1 MPLYLLGWP
10 MQNSHRL
17 DVELDPTPHAKNSG
31 WSRVDRKALPIDERA
46 HVRQDRDAFKLD
58 GEEGNGWTEHEGT
71 FFLLPY
77 WMARHHG
84 FLK

>member
-1 MPLYLLGWP
+1 M
-10 MQNSHRL
+10 
-17 DVELDPTPHAKNSG
+17 
-31 WSRVDRKALPIDERA
+31 DRKALPIDERA